1 MDHAEKGGPQAMM
14 LKGRTAIVT
23 GGTRGIG
30 RAIAERLLSEGVGVA
45 ICGRSG
51 SAVKKSVVEMGHAGK
66 GKICG
71 IEVDVSKLDE
81 VRRLFAFAA
90 RELGGLDI
98 LINNAGMLVLRS
110 VAEMEPNDWQ
120 RSIETNLGGVFY
132 CCHEA
137 LSLFRQ
143 RGGGFII
150 NISSLLGKTAVAG
163 GAAYCASKF
172 GVNGF
177 SEALLLDHRRENVGV
192 CTILPGSV
200 NTELF
205 GTPADSNWKI
215 QPEDVAQVVVSV
227 LTMPSRTLMS
237 RIEMRPLKPSK

>member
-1 MDHAEKGGPQAMM
+1 MM

-51 SAVKKSVVEMGHAGK
+51 AAVNQSVIEMEHAGK

-90 RELGGLDI
+90 RQLGGLDI

-110 VAEMEPNDWQ
+110 VAEMEPGEWQ
-120 RSIETNLGGVFY
+120 RSIETNLTGVFY

-137 LSLFRQ
+137 LSRFRQ
-143 RGGGFII
+143 HGGGFIV
-150 NISSLLGKTAVAG
+150 NISSLLGKTAVPG

-177 SEALLLDHRRENVGV
+177 SEALLLDHRQENVGV

-215 QPEDVAQVVVSV
+215 QTEDVAQVVVSV
-227 LTMPSRTLMS
+227 LTMPSRTLIS